1 MFVAFYEK
9 NVHCFCGKSHKKP
22 NKITE
27 SQPVTTDN
35 EIDDSRANKT
45 YKIIVFRVVA
55 KFQVIV
61 SQ

>member
-35 EIDDSRANKT
+35 EIDDNRANKT
-45 YKIIVFRVVA
+45 
-55 KFQVIV
+55 
-61 SQ
+61 